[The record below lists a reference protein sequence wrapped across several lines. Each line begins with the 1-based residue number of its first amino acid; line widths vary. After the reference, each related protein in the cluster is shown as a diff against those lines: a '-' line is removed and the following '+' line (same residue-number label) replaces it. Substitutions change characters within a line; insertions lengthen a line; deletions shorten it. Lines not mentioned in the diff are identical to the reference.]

1 MKTKLT
7 NCVKTVLLS
16 FMLGVLFA
24 CCQEGAASS
33 GNAGK
38 MLPG

>member
-24 CCQEGAASS
+24 CCQGAALP
-33 GNAGK
+33 AMQEK

>member
-24 CCQEGAASS
+24 CCQGAASS